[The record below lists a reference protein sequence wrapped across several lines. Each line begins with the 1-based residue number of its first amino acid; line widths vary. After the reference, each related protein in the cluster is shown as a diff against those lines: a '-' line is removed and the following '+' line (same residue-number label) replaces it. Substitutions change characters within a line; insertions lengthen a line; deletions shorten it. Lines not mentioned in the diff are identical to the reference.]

1 MKKGEQA
8 AEISLVV
15 DLYKKHKSIELIRKA
30 FDGGG
35 KSIHIQGVAG
45 SGKAIVASMFHDSQK
60 SIIILPDKE
69 EAQYLYNDINLL
81 LNKPQNLLFF
91 PSSFRRNA
99 ANGEQ
104 DTSNIILRTEAIQVL
119 TTAPNFTIVT
129 YPEALL
135 EKVPSFKKIEEST
148 LHVKV
153 EERIDIEF
161 VVEMLHAYKFE
172 RVDFVYEP
180 GQYAVRGSIVDIYS
194 FSNENPYRI
203 DFFDDVVESIRTFDL
218 ETQLSISR
226 EKGVTIIPNLA
237 GNNVDNQKVDL
248 IDLFPENLRLWV
260 QNLHLIESQME
271 HIYDE
276 VALKQEEINEDE
288 EHAVSVNELSAPTAF
303 TQTLSNYTLL
313 EMGSSSGMKT
323 SLTIEFHQHPQ
334 PRFHKNFDLLE
345 TDILQRTS
353 DGFERYILADNQKQF
368 ERLLSI
374 YREKRSEIT
383 FKPILH
389 TLHEGLI
396 DDDLALC
403 LYTDHQIFERYHKYS
418 LRTDKPRAA
427 QNAISLK
434 ELTRM
439 NPGDYVVHID
449 HGVGRFGGL
458 VTTNENGKHQESIRL
473 VFRDNDVLFVNI
485 LSLHKI
491 SKFKGKDGEPPK
503 INKLGSATWQNLK
516 EKTKSKVK
524 DIARE
529 LIALYA
535 KRKSEPGFAFSAD
548 SYMQTELEASFLYED
563 TPDQD
568 KSTRAVKLDME
579 SSTPMDRL
587 ICGDVGFGKTEIAVR
602 AAFKAVA
609 DNKQVAILVPT
620 TILALQHFRTFSDR
634 LKDFPCTIEHLSR
647 LRSAKET
654 KEIKEDLKKGKINIL
669 IGTHRII
676 SKDVAFHDLG
686 LLIID
691 EEQHFGVAVKERLKE
706 IKVNVDTLTLT
717 ATPIPRTLQFSLLGA
732 RDLSV
737 LNTPPTNRHPVV
749 TEVHTFNDKVIK
761 DAISQEVNR
770 GGQVF
775 FLNNRINNLT
785 ELAVRI
791 ETLLPHVKTGIAHGQ
806 LPAAELEDR
815 ILSFINGDYD
825 VLVCTT
831 IIESGLDISNANTII
846 INNANNFGLSELH
859 QLRGRVGRSNKKAY
873 CYLLAP
879 PPSVLPQDAKRRLR
893 IIEEFSEL
901 GSGFQI
907 AMQDLDI
914 RGAGNL
920 LGGEQSGF
928 ISDIGYE
935 TYQKILNEAV
945 QELRD
950 TEFKE
955 LYQKD
960 PQAVQSQQFSADCQI
975 DFDTDMRIPELYI
988 ENIAERMQIY
998 RDLDAIDSEEELVKF
1013 GQALADRF
1021 GKLPDEV
1028 QHLFEMIR
1036 IRWIAMSIGV
1046 EKLVYRQ
1053 QKLVVYFVSNHHSPF
1068 YESEQFF
1075 KLMTWVA
1082 SQKGNQIKLTQKVD
1096 KMSLSFS
1103 VLKDIYAIKDQ
1114 LMLLY
1119 GVANQASE

>member
-1 MKKGEQA
+1 MKKADLPLKPNTILDLFKNHKGVERLKKEMVKDGA
-8 AEISLVV
+8 AIHL
-15 DLYKKHKSIELIRKA
+15 KHL
-30 FDGGG
+30 
-35 KSIHIQGVAG
+35 AG
-45 SGKAIVASMFHDSQK
+45 SGKSIVASMFHASSK
-60 SIIILPDKE
+60 NLFVVADKE
-69 EAQYLYNDINLL
+69 EAQYLYNDINLIL
-81 LNKPQNLLFF
+81 SEPENLLFF

-99 ANGEQ
+99 INGEQ
-104 DTSNIILRTEAIQVL
+104 DTSNIILRTEAIQTL
-119 TTAPNFTIVT
+119 TTAQNFTIIT
-129 YPEALL
+129 YPEALI
-135 EKVPSFKKIEEST
+135 ERVPSFKQIEEST
-148 LHVKV
+148 LIIKKG
-153 EERIDIEF
+153 ERVDVEF
-161 VVEMLHAYKFE
+161 VVEMLHTYHFE

-180 GQYAVRGSIVDIYS
+180 GHFSVRGSIVDIYS
-194 FSNENPYRI
+194 FSNENPFRI
-203 DFFDDVVESIRTFDL
+203 DFFDDLVESIRTFDL

-226 EKGVTIIPNLA
+226 ENSITIIPNLA
-237 GNNVDNQKVDL
+237 GSSNADNEKVDIFNL
-248 IDLFPENLRLWV
+248 FSPDLKIWSYNLRMVFDEMTQLYT
-260 QNLHLIESQME
+260 QIEEQHSEMGA
-271 HIYDE
+271 DE
-276 VALKQEEINEDE
+276 EVPVALM
-288 EHAVSVNELSAPTAF
+288 ELTKVELFEAEF
-303 TQTLSNYTLL
+303 KKYTNIETSGSCLFKFPL
-313 EMGSSSGMKT
+313 E
-323 SLTIEFHQHPQ
+323 IEFNQLPQ
-334 PRFHKNFDLLE
+334 PRFNKNFDLLE
-345 TDILQRTS
+345 ADLLTKTDE
-353 DGFERYILADNQKQF
+353 GFDRYILSDNQKQF
-368 ERLLSI
+368 DRLVSI
-374 YREKRSEIT
+374 YLQKKSALT
-383 FKPILH
+383 FKSITH

-396 DDDLALC
+396 DTDLAVC
-403 LYTDHQIFERYHKYS
+403 FYTDHQIFERYHKFS
-418 LRTDKPRAA
+418 LRTDKPKAA

-434 ELTRM
+434 ELTRL

-458 VTTNENGKHQESIRL
+458 VSTHDNGKQQESIRL
-473 VFRDNDVLFVNI
+473 VFKDNDVLFVNI

-503 INKLGSATWQNLK
+503 INKLGNATWQNMK

-535 KRKSEPGFAFSAD
+535 KRKSEPGFAYSPD
-548 SYMQTELEASFLYED
+548 SYMQTELEASFFYED
-563 TPDQD
+563 TPDQE
-568 KSTRAVKLDME
+568 KSTRAIKLDME

-620 TILALQHFRTFSDR
+620 TILALQHFSTFTQR
-634 LKDFPCTIEHLSR
+634 LKDFPCRVDHLSR
-647 LRSAKET
+647 LRSAKEV
-654 KEIKEDLKKGKINIL
+654 KEIKEDLKKGNINII

-676 SKDVAFHDLG
+676 SKDIDFHDLG
-686 LLIID
+686 LLIVD
-691 EEQHFGVAVKERLKE
+691 EEQHFGVSVKERLKE

-732 RDLSV
+732 RDLSI
-737 LNTPPTNRHPVV
+737 LNTPPTNRQPIV
-749 TEVHTFNDKVIK
+749 TEVHTFNEVIIK
-761 DAISQEVNR
+761 EAIGNEVNR

-775 FLNNRINNLT
+775 FLNNRINNLP
-785 ELAVRI
+785 ELSATI
-791 ETLLPHVKTGIAHGQ
+791 ERLLPHVKTGIAHGQ
-806 LPAAELEDR
+806 LSAQDLEDR
-815 ILSFINGDYD
+815 IMSFVNGDYD

-831 IIESGLDISNANTII
+831 IIESGLDIPNANTII

-907 AMQDLDI
+907 AMQDIDI

-955 LYQKD
+955 LYAND
-960 PQAVQSQQFSADCQI
+960 PQAVHSQQFSSDCQV

-988 ENIAERMQIY
+988 ENVAERMQIY
-998 RDLDAIDSEEELVKF
+998 RDLDAIDNEAELEKF
-1013 GQALADRF
+1013 GIALTDRF
-1021 GKLPDEV
+1021 GKMPEEV
-1028 QHLFEMIR
+1028 SHLFEMIR
-1036 IRWIAMSIGV
+1036 IRWISMSLGV

-1053 QKLVVYFVSNHHSPF
+1053 QKLVIYFVGNHHSPF
-1068 YESEQFF
+1068 YESQQFLN
-1075 KLMTWVA
+1075 LMGWVA
-1082 SQKGNQIKLTQKVD
+1082 SQKGNQIKLTQKID
-1096 KMSLSFS
+1096 KMSLSFAQ
-1103 VLKDIYAIKDQ
+1103 LKDIFAIKEQ
-1114 LMLLY
+1114 LTLLY
-1119 GVANQASE
+1119 GVANK